1 MKNSNLKERLASTV
15 LLITILFQLFRF
27 PILRVQALEHENS
40 EKNQNIDVRLQ
51 DDFYTAVN
59 KEWIE
64 NTKLENGYVSYG
76 TFEELCG
83 RVNGDI
89 FNIIQDI
96 KENKACYEKNS
107 DELKLL
113 NLYENFLNMKR
124 RNKLGTKPIEDYMKR
139 IDRIE
144 DIDDLKRIFLDEDFM
159 YFQPLINIGVGADYK
174 DSSMNI
180 LYFGSSNLILGNS
193 LYYKSDSYENIRNE
207 YIEYI
212 AKLHRLYGEDKKES
226 LDNAERFYCIEK
238 KISDYIPTYQEEAK
252 DNNRIN
258 RTYNVFTLQEL
269 ENITPNIGAKDM
281 LESFDIADPNK
292 IVVENPENI
301 KFVDSLIREEN
312 LDDMKNFFKT
322 IILLNTDNLLTNE
335 FRKASS
341 NLKKKLYGVEVV
353 DISESSAVKFVTCN
367 LCEITS
373 RLYVNKCF
381 DEECKEQV
389 KELCSEIIDNYR
401 KRLNNI
407 EWMTKET
414 KEKAVEKLDNMN
426 VKIGYPDKWGN
437 YENLSI
443 KSFVDGGSLVEN
455 IINIYKFQTKRQ
467 FSKLGTP
474 VNKNEWSMGACT
486 VNAYYNPLNNEI
498 VFPAAILQCPFYDK
512 ESSKEKNLGGIGAVI
527 GHELTHAFDNIG
539 AQFDENGKLNNW
551 WTEND
556 YREFTERSK
565 RVVDYYSSIEVDDGK
580 FVNGALTVGE
590 NISDLGGIACVIDIA
605 EKIEDCNLKDLFENY
620 AAIWREVSTKEIREY
635 LLNNDPHAP
644 KKVRVNGVLS
654 QFEEFFRVYDI
665 KPGDKMYV
673 EPENR
678 VGIW

>member
-389 KELCSEIIDNYR
+389 KELCREIIDNYR

-443 KSFVDGGSLVEN
+443 KSFVDGG
-455 IINIYKFQTKRQ
+455 
-467 FSKLGTP
+467 
-474 VNKNEWSMGACT
+474 
-486 VNAYYNPLNNEI
+486 
-498 VFPAAILQCPFYDK
+498 
-512 ESSKEKNLGGIGAVI
+512 AV
-527 GHELTHAFDNIG
+527 
-539 AQFDENGKLNNW
+539 
-551 WTEND
+551 
-556 YREFTERSK
+556 
-565 RVVDYYSSIEVDDGK
+565 V
-580 FVNGALTVGE
+580 
-590 NISDLGGIACVIDIA
+590 
-605 EKIEDCNLKDLFENY
+605 
-620 AAIWREVSTKEIREY
+620 
-635 LLNNDPHAP
+635 
-644 KKVRVNGVLS
+644 
-654 QFEEFFRVYDI
+654 
-665 KPGDKMYV
+665 
-673 EPENR
+673 
-678 VGIW
+678 